1 MSEPTLTDQQRQLLH
16 AFRQAVSQRIEAEKA
31 ADDRLRSE
39 QRQADQELA
48 RIKQE
53 AEQQRTQAE
62 AAANERYQTG
72 IATAAAELARVR
84 RKTQEKLQHTEAEV
98 ASGYSQ
104 GRQTADEAMAEVQRQ
119 TEERLNTQEADIN
132 AALEARRGEIETEWQ
147 KRRAEATDLLKN
159 TERTIRYPAFSLGT
173 VNLGHLLPERAPNRD
188 IILDERERLDPA
200 RALAESGEAANEA
213 ARAVER
219 AANELGRWRVKRN
232 RYITAVAVAVVVVVL
247 FAMHMYT
254 QWYNEQQR
262 QAQIAFEAFMAPTWT
277 AEVQARQTAEA
288 QARQTA
294 EAQAR
299 QTTEMQARQ
308 TAEVQARQTAEAYSY
323 LSLPTISSIS
333 ASQVVRYSELV
344 LSSYWLSDIVFSPN
358 GELLAVST
366 FNAWGSDNSV
376 VILNARNFT
385 LIGELHHSG
394 PITAIDFSSDS
405 SKILSGGCTTPL
417 SLDATCP
424 EGRISIWDVSN
435 RMEEWRYIVGPGEVS
450 RVAYSPDGMGFVT
463 GHGDGEVKFW
473 NAFTYEVVYSYK
485 PHNNTI
491 TGIAYSHDG
500 QLFVTSGLDEKIIL
514 WDIQNDDIH
523 LMLDR
528 KVVLDRK
535 ANSGRVQ
542 FSSNDEYI
550 AAVGGGNDL
559 PTLMVWRRD
568 GTMAYKTFDHIW
580 SAGSLAFGPDASLL
594 ATGGGH
600 LDKTI
605 KLRKT
610 ETGEVLAILTG
621 HTEWVAALAFSPD
634 GRFLAS
640 AGGDGKLLIWAA
652 QNQ

>member
-39 QRQADQELA
+39 QRQADQELT

-132 AALEARRGEIETEWQ
+132 AALEARRGEIEAEWQ
-147 KRRAEATDLLKN
+147 KRRAEAADLLKN
-159 TERTIRYPAFSLGT
+159 TERTIRYPAISLGT
-173 VNLGHLLPERAPNRD
+173 VNLGHLLPERAPDRD

-200 RALAESGEAANEA
+200 RALAESSEAANEA
-213 ARAVER
+213 ARDVER

-299 QTTEMQARQ
+299 QTTEAQARQTAEAQAEQ
-308 TAEVQARQTAEAYSY
+308 TAEVQARQTVEAQSRATAEAFTDELALLKRRFDLDLVFVPAGDFKMGDRGQYTVY
-323 LSLPTISSIS
+323 LNDYWIGLTEVTVKQYQRFVEAGGYDEQAWWTKAGWDYRQTMNISGPRCQESTVSKLPQPCVSWYEAIAYTNWLSHESGLNVRLPTEAEWEKAARGTDGRTYPWGNTIPAESGRRFGNIGRDSNTAWS
-333 ASQVVRYSELV
+333 LAGSYPDGASPYGALDMIGNIFEWTNSKYRDYP
-344 LSSYWLSDIVFSPN
+344 YWADDGREDVE
-358 GELLAVST
+358 GDVDRVGRG
-366 FNAWGSDNSV
+366 GSM
-376 VILNARNFT
+376 F
-385 LIGELHHSG
+385 SG
-394 PITAIDFSSDS
+394 PETATVFARSS
-405 SKILSGGCTTPL
+405 
-417 SLDATCP
+417 
-424 EGRISIWDVSN
+424 
-435 RMEEWRYIVGPGEVS
+435 VGPG
-450 RVAYSPDGMGFVT
+450 
-463 GHGDGEVKFW
+463 
-473 NAFTYEVVYSYK
+473 
-485 PHNNTI
+485 
-491 TGIAYSHDG
+491 HDG
-500 QLFVTSGLDEKIIL
+500 TDVGFRLA
-514 WDIQNDDIH
+514 
-523 LMLDR
+523 
-528 KVVLDRK
+528 VV
-535 ANSGRVQ
+535 
-542 FSSNDEYI
+542 
-550 AAVGGGNDL
+550 
-559 PTLMVWRRD
+559 P
-568 GTMAYKTFDHIW
+568 
-580 SAGSLAFGPDASLL
+580 
-594 ATGGGH
+594 
-600 LDKTI
+600 
-605 KLRKT
+605 
-610 ETGEVLAILTG
+610 
-621 HTEWVAALAFSPD
+621 
-634 GRFLAS
+634 
-640 AGGDGKLLIWAA
+640 
-652 QNQ
+652 